1 MQVFTDRSPPVI
13 LALCR
18 LLACSVLI
26 NDIANSQ
33 RWADL
38 ALYRF
43 EGVSDSDLLELYVP
57 LLQTCLKI
65 WEQNGRNKETIEQE
79 LTKLQRDGVKIT
91 DSGSLMDIVNAVA
104 GKVLV

>member
-1 MQVFTDRSPPVI
+1 MI

-26 NDIANSQ
+26 NDIPNSQ

-65 WEQNGRNKETIEQE
+65 WEQNGRNKENIEQK
-79 LTKLQRDGVKIT
+79 LTKLQREGVKVS
-91 DSGSLMDIVNAVA
+91 DCECLMDIVNGVA
-104 GKVLV
+104 EKVLV

>member
-1 MQVFTDRSPPVI
+1 MI

-18 LLACSVLI
+18 LLACCFASNEVQ
-26 NDIANSQ
+26 NSQ
-33 RWADL
+33 KWADL

-65 WEQNGRNKETIEQE
+65 WEQNGRNKEYIEE
-79 LTKLQRDGVKIT
+79 KLKKLQRDGVK
-91 DSGSLMDIVNAVA
+91 VNECGTLIEVVDRVA
-104 GKVLV
+104 EKLLI